1 MATFPPTNPPQRI
14 QRSARKLDRKKG
26 KALYEAGTPI
36 PVIAKAQG
44 VASTTVWRFLAS
56 TDAERQAVKQYV
68 SNRAEAFQ
76 TLQAK
81 GLDLQNRII
90 DSFSNGLLDALKPH
104 EKTNLLQSLNTVIGT
119 IYDKERLETGKSTQN
134 VGVIARM
141 MGDAVKT
148 AHENNELEKK

>member
-1 MATFPPTNPPQRI
+1 MATSPPTNPPQRI
-14 QRSARKLDRKKG
+14 QRSARKLDRKKA

-104 EKTNLLQSLNTVIGT
+104 EKTNLLHLVLLQHVH
-119 IYDKERLETGKSTQN
+119 DFE
-134 VGVIARM
+134 
-141 MGDAVKT
+141 
-148 AHENNELEKK
+148 H